1 MDYPN
6 WNTSK
11 LDDFFVPAFEADIQ
25 KLVQYMDTDDRFFDL
40 NPQTRYSGFVDV
52 KPGKINYYRR
62 KIAEEDSIEPVEL
75 HIFGDD
81 EFRISDGRHRI
92 YALHDAGF
100 TVVKATVF
108 LEEDMTPDFQ
118 KSVDEVIKKIS
129 P

>member
-1 MDYPN
+1 MG
-6 WNTSK
+6 
-11 LDDFFVPAFEADIQ
+11 PAASQTQGYGLRDA
-25 KLVQYMDTDDRFFDL
+25 KDRGLRRMVTMDTDDRFFDL

-62 KIAEEDSIEPVEL
+62 KIAEKDSIEPVEL